1 MLPLYITLH
10 VSFPHLRFMSVAV
23 RLRICGAGAQYNK
36 LKAHIFFM
44 SEKEELTPDRDW
56 LKAQLQSFRGSSTV
70 YGGDNRR
77 LNTELTLL
85 SVETQETL
93 QETLERSIVSQDRLA
108 NTQVALAVVGVG
120 IALLQFVGMFI
131 LPNFR

>member
-1 MLPLYITLH
+1 
-10 VSFPHLRFMSVAV
+10 
-23 RLRICGAGAQYNK
+23 
-36 LKAHIFFM
+36 M
-44 SEKEELTPDRDW
+44 SEKEELKSDRDW
-56 LKAQLQSFRGSSTV
+56 LKAQLRSFKTNTTM

-108 NTQVALAVVGVG
+108 NTQVVLTVVGVG
-120 IALLQFVGMFI
+120 IALLQLVGMFI
-131 LPNFR
+131 LPNLR

>member
-1 MLPLYITLH
+1 
-10 VSFPHLRFMSVAV
+10 
-23 RLRICGAGAQYNK
+23 
-36 LKAHIFFM
+36 M
-44 SEKEELTPDRDW
+44 SEKEELKPDRDW
-56 LKAQLQSFRGSSTV
+56 LKAQLHSFKTSTIS

-108 NTQVALAVVGVG
+108 NTQNVLTVVGVV
-120 IALLQFVGMFI
+120 IALLQLVGMFI
-131 LPNFR
+131 LPNLK

>member
-1 MLPLYITLH
+1 
-10 VSFPHLRFMSVAV
+10 
-23 RLRICGAGAQYNK
+23 
-36 LKAHIFFM
+36 M
-44 SEKEELTPDRDW
+44 SEKEELKPDRDW
-56 LKAQLQSFRGSSTV
+56 LKAQLRSFKTSTII

-108 NTQVALAVVGVG
+108 NTQVVLTVVGVG
-120 IALLQFVGMFI
+120 IALFQLVGMFI
-131 LPNFR
+131 LPNLR